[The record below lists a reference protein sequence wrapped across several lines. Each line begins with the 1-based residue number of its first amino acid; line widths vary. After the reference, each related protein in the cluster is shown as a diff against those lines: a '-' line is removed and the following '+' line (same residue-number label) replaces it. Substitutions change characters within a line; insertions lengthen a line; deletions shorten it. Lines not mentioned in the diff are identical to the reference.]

1 MTRKIY
7 YFAKTLCYTG
17 IGIVLHLANIHLTS
31 FYFWGIVFLAL
42 AIDLLSGWLVIEQ
55 VRYILKGD
63 DDGSSES
70 ST

>member
-1 MTRKIY
+1 M
-7 YFAKTLCYTG
+7 
-17 IGIVLHLANIHLTS
+17 LHLANIQLTS
-31 FYFWGIVFLAL
+31 FYFWDIVFLAL

-70 ST
+70 SSWY